1 MSRAMQLVT
10 LLCAASLLGNVWLY
24 RELRVRQRAEPR
36 ALPAVLP
43 QAQSGVP
50 ESNPVAVPA
59 TNAAANVLRP
69 TAKQIADKCKRK
81 YEEEFRRQLR
91 DPKERE
97 TLKRREVMS
106 LQASNVGAPTR
117 LHLNEQAFG
126 RIVELQAEQNLL
138 SQEASIGS
146 GRSPRGVSV
155 NPQIADEFGESVA
168 SKWAEY
174 VRESSGRMAVQGVAN
189 LFADVN
195 VPLSEEQRRRLVS
208 VYADELDMQSA
219 QDAAPEMQE
228 TPDNLRT
235 PRALEGWLQKLAARQ
250 VTFDQG
256 VQAAAASFL
265 TPAQMEL
272 LRRKS
277 DLESERFRSLVDS
290 TPQTVDDS
298 PELLPEC

>member
-1 MSRAMQLVT
+1 
-10 LLCAASLLGNVWLY
+10 
-24 RELRVRQRAEPR
+24 
-36 ALPAVLP
+36 
-43 QAQSGVP
+43 
-50 ESNPVAVPA
+50 
-59 TNAAANVLRP
+59 
-69 TAKQIADKCKRK
+69 
-81 YEEEFRRQLR
+81 
-91 DPKERE
+91 
-97 TLKRREVMS
+97 
-106 LQASNVGAPTR
+106 
-117 LHLNEQAFG
+117 
-126 RIVELQAEQNLL
+126 
-138 SQEASIGS
+138 
-146 GRSPRGVSV
+146 
-155 NPQIADEFGESVA
+155 
-168 SKWAEY
+168 
-174 VRESSGRMAVQGVAN
+174 MAVQGVAN